1 MNIKTKYTSGF
12 IMRGRSGGLRIGG
25 AYMQGNFTSKEL
37 AEAQRAIK
45 SLISKCE
52 KSQEKL
58 KIGTSQHTLLL
69 HRIKALGIASALI
82 TNELGMETDLKWV

>member
-1 MNIKTKYTSGF
+1 MMNEKKYTSGF
-12 IMRGRSGGLRIGG
+12 CMRGRSGGLRIGG
-25 AYMQGNFTSKEL
+25 AYMQGKFTPIEL
-37 AEAQRAIK
+37 AEAQRAIT

-58 KIGTSQHTLLL
+58 KIGTSQYTLLFN
-69 HRIKALGIASALI
+69 RIKALRIASSLI